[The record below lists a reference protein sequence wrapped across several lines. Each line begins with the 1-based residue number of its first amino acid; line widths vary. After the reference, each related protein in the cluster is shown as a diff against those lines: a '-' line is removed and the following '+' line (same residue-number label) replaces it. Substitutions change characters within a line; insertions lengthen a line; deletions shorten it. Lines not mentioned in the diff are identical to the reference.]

1 MAFLTV
7 NHYSKSSEALSKNLI
22 DFRNER
28 IFEFS
33 DNLTRATKELFLR
46 MESLKFNAHE
56 ALYGDEMAL
65 IKEAYN
71 QYADAFIKDREYY
84 DTVSEIGLSDGSNLV
99 PSALRQD
106 QPPTRSE

>member
-1 MAFLTV
+1 MKVRTHLLILVCSGFGGALLVSLMAFLTV

-33 DNLTRATKELFLR
+33 DNLTHATKELFLR

-71 QYADAFIKDREYY
+71 QYADA
-84 DTVSEIGLSDGSNLV
+84 L
-99 PSALRQD
+99 
-106 QPPTRSE
+106 